1 VSTWRFSSAAR
12 SSVENVFS
20 IPGLGSLLVNA
31 VTTRDYPIVQGLTL
45 VFALFVLIVNLLTD
59 VVHIAID
66 PRLAVA

>member
-1 VSTWRFSSAAR
+1 
-12 SSVENVFS
+12 
-20 IPGLGSLLVNA
+20 VNA